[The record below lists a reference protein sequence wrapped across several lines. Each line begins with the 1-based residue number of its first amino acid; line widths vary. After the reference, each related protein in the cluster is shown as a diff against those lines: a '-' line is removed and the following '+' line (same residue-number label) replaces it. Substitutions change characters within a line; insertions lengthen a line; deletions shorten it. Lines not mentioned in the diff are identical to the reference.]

1 MATPISEQFIGTS
14 PEEILE
20 EIQSTIVEAI
30 KEDDPEIQSDLLDI
44 VDRQLES
51 IIAALPQGT
60 S

>member
-30 KEDDPEIQSDLLDI
+30 KEDDPETQSDLLDI